1 MANKKPTRKM
11 PETVKKDLAKR
22 RSAKGVKL
30 GYEHNVTIR
39 TPGVTTKAEAQRL
52 AQAALKRELDPQTV
66 NVRVVNTIDA
76 AALQEHLNSPEGERR
91 LIDYITRNASD
102 VARELGAEAAPRIPS
117 KEEVQA
123 DADDDAVENL
133 ENAMCARLAEKRA
146 AGYSGWNDP
155 TQCDA
160 RKLSRLYLDKLF
172 GSADLVDL
180 GNYTAF
186 LFALNGNYALRTEVA
201 ERIKAI
207 RTEARRLQEQLAV
220 ANKELD
226 HARDATRRAEAN
238 LARAMGYIDRV
249 TEGEPPVAGAQYREE
264 RHRVGNL
271 EHVQIEGARRGPQL
285 DLGSPYANHD
295 DFMTRR

>member
-22 RSAKGVKL
+22 RSAKRAPYSRLNPPPREPEQSKVQVRIS
-30 GYEHNVTIR
+30 NV
-39 TPGVTTKAEAQRL
+39 
-52 AQAALKRELDPQTV
+52 
-66 NVRVVNTIDA
+66 IDA

-91 LIDYITRNASD
+91 LIDYITRNASA

-123 DADDDAVENL
+123 QADDNAVENL

-207 RTEARRLQEQLAV
+207 RTEATAEARRLQEQLAV